1 MGIFERYL
9 SIWVGLSIVVGVGI
23 GRIFPFI
30 FELLSKFE
38 FANVNFIVAILV
50 WVMIYPMMVGID
62 FSTIKEVT
70 KKPKVFGISF
80 VITWLIMPFSMA
92 ILGTIF
98 LQYIFK
104 DFISESDAKEY
115 LAGLILLG
123 GAALHRNGFRVE

>member
-98 LQYIFK
+98 LQYIFTIY
-104 DFISESDAKEY
+104 F
-115 LAGLILLG
+115 
-123 GAALHRNGFRVE
+123 